1 MKCHVN
7 MNHLRAVTVILCVV
21 VPSAM
26 AENDA
31 VPAATETVTH
41 GAGSNVALPAG
52 AVSPSTAVRAAL
64 ASMHVEIR
72 ARLEQERQAVAEL
85 QAQLVQTLDP
95 VTAVDLQRQ
104 VAAAKKKAQ
113 VDILRI
119 QLRHAEEAGATA
131 AVAALQT
138 AVQAL
143 VAPPALDGTPTP
155 RPGAAQAGSSTS
167 RP

>member
-1 MKCHVN
+1 MKCRVN
-7 MNHLRAVTVILCVV
+7 MNHLRAVTVILCVAV
-21 VPSAM
+21 STAM

-31 VPAATETVTH
+31 VPAERAATP
-41 GAGSNVALPAG
+41 GAGTSVAAPG
-52 AVSPSTAVRAAL
+52 RAVSPAAVPPAQAR
-64 ASMHVEIR
+64 MHAEIR
-72 ARLEQERQAVAEL
+72 ARLEQERQVVAEL

-113 VDILRI
+113 LDILRI
-119 QLRHAEEAGATA
+119 QLRHAQEAGATA

-138 AVQAL
+138 AVDAL
-143 VAPPALDGTPTP
+143 VAPPALGGTPAP
-155 RPGAAQAGSSTS
+155 RGPARAGAGTT